1 MKKSII
7 KNYIYNL
14 TYQILILILPLL
26 TTPYVSR
33 VLGAENVGIY
43 SYTAS
48 IVSYFILFGSLGI
61 SMYGQRE
68 IAYVRD
74 NIKKRTKIFIEI
86 NVIKIVTMTISTIV
100 FIVSFGIGQQYSIYY
115 RILIL
120 ELIASTLDISWF
132 FQGLEEF
139 KKTITRNTI
148 VKLISVMCIF
158 LFIKNTNDLG
168 LYILIYALSNLF
180 GNVSLWMYL
189 PKYLT
194 RVNISELK
202 IKWHIVP
209 ILGLFIPQIAMQV
222 YLVLDKTMLGSIL
235 NDMIQVGNYEQSQK
249 IVKTALTLVTALGTV
264 VAPRIANTISN
275 GDKEDVSNYLEKSFR
290 FVWLLGFP
298 MMMGL
303 IAVSDTVVPWFLG
316 GEYEESKLLIKIG
329 SMLIMAIGLNNV
341 SGIQYLI
348 PAKKQRIYTK
358 SVIIGALANFIM
370 NWILIPKF
378 KAGGAIVSSVIA
390 EFLILFVQ
398 LIEVK
403 NDLNIA
409 IVIKNSWKYII
420 SSLVMFAPTYAI
432 GKYMNSTIYTTLV
445 QIVVAVII
453 YGSMLVIL
461 KDNFVI
467 RIIEQIK
474 NKIYKRKA

>member
-180 GNVSLWMYL
+180 GNVSL
-189 PKYLT
+189 
-194 RVNISELK
+194 I
-202 IKWHIVP
+202 
-209 ILGLFIPQIAMQV
+209 
-222 YLVLDKTMLGSIL
+222 
-235 NDMIQVGNYEQSQK
+235 
-249 IVKTALTLVTALGTV
+249 
-264 VAPRIANTISN
+264 
-275 GDKEDVSNYLEKSFR
+275 
-290 FVWLLGFP
+290 
-298 MMMGL
+298 
-303 IAVSDTVVPWFLG
+303 
-316 GEYEESKLLIKIG
+316 ESRR
-329 SMLIMAIGLNNV
+329 AI
-341 SGIQYLI
+341 
-348 PAKKQRIYTK
+348 
-358 SVIIGALANFIM
+358 
-370 NWILIPKF
+370 
-378 KAGGAIVSSVIA
+378 
-390 EFLILFVQ
+390 
-398 LIEVK
+398 
-403 NDLNIA
+403 
-409 IVIKNSWKYII
+409 
-420 SSLVMFAPTYAI
+420 
-432 GKYMNSTIYTTLV
+432 
-445 QIVVAVII
+445 
-453 YGSMLVIL
+453 
-461 KDNFVI
+461 
-467 RIIEQIK
+467 
-474 NKIYKRKA
+474 